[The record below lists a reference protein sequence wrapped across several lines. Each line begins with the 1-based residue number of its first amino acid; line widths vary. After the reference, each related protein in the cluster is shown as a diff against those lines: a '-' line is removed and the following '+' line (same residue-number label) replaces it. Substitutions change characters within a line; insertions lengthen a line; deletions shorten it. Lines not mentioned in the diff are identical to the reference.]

1 MSYAD
6 RKSGLPT
13 LAVLRASDGL
23 LLTLNGVKDVEE
35 AGGGAVER
43 WQKSSEDKE
52 A

>member
-13 LAVLRASDGL
+13 VAVLRASDGL

-43 WQKSSEDKE
+43 WQRASEDKE